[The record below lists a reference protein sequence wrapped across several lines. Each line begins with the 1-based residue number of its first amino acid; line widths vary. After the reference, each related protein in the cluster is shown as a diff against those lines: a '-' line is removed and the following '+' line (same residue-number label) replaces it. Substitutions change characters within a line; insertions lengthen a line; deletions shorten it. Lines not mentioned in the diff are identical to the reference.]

1 MEKIFLD
8 VLNMSLTASIIIV
21 AVIVIRLALKK
32 APKWVTCLLW
42 GVVGFRLLCPFTI
55 ESTLSLIPAKEPI
68 PSDIAMM
75 AKPQIDTGVPAINHA
90 VNPVII
96 ESFSPTPVASA
107 NPLQIVS
114 FIATNVWIAGIVVLI
129 IYALISYLRLWK
141 KVRGSFSLSDNIKL
155 NDYIDTPFIL
165 GVIRP
170 TIFIPSY
177 IRGDQLTHVIAHE
190 QAHIKRLDYLWKPL
204 GFILLTIH
212 WFNPLVWVAYILLCK
227 DIEIACDE
235 KVISVMEKSD
245 AVSYS
250 QTLLSC
256 STTRRNILVCPL
268 AFGEVSVKERIKHVL
283 DYRKPAFWIV
293 IISGLAV
300 VALAVCFLT
309 NPKSEKNKVEESQE
323 QFGDNSISGQNI
335 ETNDNLVS
343 NELIIDINQAIID
356 NCSNNF
362 SNNSLYKAA
371 SFVRLGQENI
381 SDSNTEQIFTIYGTM
396 LYMEASVD
404 EKGIHDA
411 AGEAGPIALTYK
423 RDVVNNSYEL
433 MEYWTPRDGGL
444 YAKDIRDKFPESIA
458 EDAID
463 TQKYIYLK
471 TMDCYAQIV
480 ELSGINTNAVIG
492 QLMDLLVQEVGSA
505 GTKNLSEQAMLYQR
519 ELIYYG
525 DYTLAYQDKFKD
537 DFDGIRKELL
547 DSVCD
552 EIEAYMTTYNGVVSE
567 IIFENGLNLPSE
579 EITTIASEE
588 EILDY
593 LSSLPDNALDLA
605 DKGSFV
611 ITYNAI
617 YGMQYFSEFMTMYYS
632 KSPANLV
639 IGQYTTEGDLILSF
653 LQFDGETVKLTVDSR
668 RDNFAG
674 NGAKVY
680 SYCYKTI
687 ECDES
692 IETNGDILETIILK
706 EGINIPE
713 NETQGDLSDQYF
725 LGSFCMGNMHA
736 KVDRN
741 LAYHEVATKFVES
754 TLLRN
759 RDSISCIIV
768 TNCLT
773 GDVKKYA
780 IWDSS
785 NGFNMIMDAIYNL
798 DIKPGNDDDYRFG
811 KLYQIYLCDEEE
823 VVYQTIVPYQDA
835 TIIDY
840 KFYDG
845 TDNGTSNNLLCTV
858 DEVFNQ

>member
-177 IRGDQLTHVIAHE
+177 IRNDQLTHVIAHE

-212 WFNPLVWVAYILLCK
+212 WFNPFVWVAYILLCK

-283 DYRKPAFWIV
+283 NYRKPAFWIV

-362 SNNSLYKAA
+362 SNNSLYKVA

-611 ITYNAI
+611 ITHNAI

-725 LGSFCMGNMHA
+725 LGSFYMGNTHA

-741 LAYHEVATKFVES
+741 LAYHEVSTKFDES
-754 TLLRN
+754 TILRK

-768 TNCLT
+768 TNCIT

-798 DIKPGNDDDYRFG
+798 DIKPGSDDDYRFG

-823 VVYQTIVPYQDA
+823 VVYQTIAPYQDA

-845 TDNGTSNNLLCTV
+845 TDNGTSNNLLCIV